1 MTAGNAR
8 RSPPLRTILLLG
20 GVAGGLVPFHGC
32 GGVPGEEDADGV
44 DAAAEPEAAADTRIV
59 DRLAAGDAIFG
70 LFSGDH
76 TPEAGAA
83 MAANRPLDFV
93 FYSLES
99 GPFDIPA
106 LEGYADGMAEAFGDE
121 APHPM
126 LLRIPPIRDGHD
138 EARDRAA
145 QGLAAGVSGIVYPH
159 VETPEEAALAVDA
172 LGDAAWPA
180 NPDGHLI
187 SFFLIEDQLGIDNVR
202 EIVSTP
208 GVSAVSPG
216 PGDLR
221 RVYDGDMEKVE
232 EAIQIVL
239 AACLEFDV
247 PCGVTAG
254 VDDIAMRI
262 EQGFRVIIVTNPD
275 AVPLG
280 MAAANR

>member
-1 MTAGNAR
+1 MVARNALTHP
-8 RSPPLRTILLLG
+8 SLRTLRLLG
-20 GVAGGLVPFHGC
+20 GVAGGIALFHGC
-32 GGVPGEEDADGV
+32 GGAPGEDETEKMT
-44 DAAAEPEAAADTRIV
+44 AAEEVPDTRIV
-59 DRLAAGDAIFG
+59 DRLAAGDAVFG

-106 LEGYADGMAEAFGDE
+106 LESYAAGMAEASGQD

-159 VETPEEAALAVDA
+159 VETAEEAALAVDA
-172 LGDAAWPA
+172 LGDAAWPGS
-180 NPDGHLI
+180 PDGHLI
-187 SFFLIEDQLGIDNVR
+187 SFLLIEDQIGIDNVR
-202 EIVSTP
+202 AIVSTS

-239 AACLEFDV
+239 VACLEFDV

-262 EQGFRVIIVTNPD
+262 EQGFRVIIVTQPE
-275 AVPLG
+275 AVALG
-280 MAAANR
+280 MAAAGR

>member
-1 MTAGNAR
+1 MASRNPHAN
-8 RSPPLRTILLLG
+8 PALRTLWLLG
-20 GVAGGLVPFHGC
+20 GVTGGITLFHGC
-32 GGVPGEEDADGV
+32 GGDPGGGESGAMANPTAPV
-44 DAAAEPEAAADTRIV
+44 NTRVAAQ
-59 DRLAAGDAIFG
+59 LAAGEAIFG

-76 TPEAGAA
+76 TAEAGAA
-83 MAANRPLDFV
+83 MAETRPLDFV

-106 LEGYADGMAEAFGDE
+106 LEEYAAGMAEASGDRDT
-121 APHPM
+121 HPM

-145 QGLAAGVSGIVYPH
+145 QALAAGVAGIVYPH
-159 VETPEEAALAVDA
+159 VETPEEATLAVDA
-172 LGDAAWPA
+172 LGDAAWPG

-187 SFFLIEDQLGIDNVR
+187 SLLLIEDQIGVDNVR

-247 PCGVTAG
+247 PCGITANAED
-254 VDDIAMRI
+254 VATRL
-262 EQGFRVIIVTNPD
+262 EQGFRVIIATQPE
-275 AVPLG
+275 AVAAG
-280 MAAANR
+280 MTAAGR

>member
-1 MTAGNAR
+1 MAAR
-8 RSPPLRTILLLG
+8 NTRVTPPLHTLCLLG
-20 GVAGGLVPFHGC
+20 GVAGGVLLFHGC
-32 GGVPGEEDADGV
+32 GGEPGESDAG
-44 DAAAEPEAAADTRIV
+44 ETPEAAGDVNTQLAG
-59 DRLAAGDAIFG
+59 RLAAGDAIFG

-76 TPEAGAA
+76 TAEAGAA
-83 MAANRPLDFV
+83 MAATRPLDFV

-106 LEGYADGMAEAFGDE
+106 LESYAAGMTEASGDMGT
-121 APHPM
+121 HPM

-145 QGLAAGVSGIVYPH
+145 QGLAAGVAGIVYPH
-159 VETPEEAALAVDA
+159 VETAEEAALAVDA
-172 LGDAAWPA
+172 LGDAAWPG

-187 SFFLIEDQLGIDNVR
+187 SFLLIEDQIGLDNVR

-247 PCGVTAG
+247 PCGVTANA
-254 VDDIAMRI
+254 DDVAMRI
-262 EQGFRVIIVTNPD
+262 EQGFRVIIATQPE
-275 AVPLG
+275 AVAAG
-280 MAAANR
+280 MAAAGR

>member
-1 MTAGNAR
+1 M
-8 RSPPLRTILLLG
+8 
-20 GVAGGLVPFHGC
+20 
-32 GGVPGEEDADGV
+32 
-44 DAAAEPEAAADTRIV
+44 AEPEEAADTRMV
-59 DRLAAGDAIFG
+59 DQLAAGDAIFG

-106 LEGYADGMAEAFGDE
+106 LEEYAGGMAGASMYRGED
-121 APHPM
+121 PHPM

-159 VETPEEAALAVDA
+159 VETAAEAALAVDA
-172 LGDAAWPA
+172 LGDGAWPG

-187 SFFLIEDQLGIDNVR
+187 SFLLIEDQVGIDNVR

-221 RVYDGDMEKVE
+221 RVYDGDMERVE
-232 EAIQIVL
+232 EAIQVVL

-262 EQGFRVIIVTNPD
+262 EQGFRVIIVTQPE
-275 AVPLG
+275 AVALG
-280 MAAANR
+280 MAAAGR

>member
-1 MTAGNAR
+1 M
-8 RSPPLRTILLLG
+8 
-20 GVAGGLVPFHGC
+20 
-32 GGVPGEEDADGV
+32 ADP
-44 DAAAEPEAAADTRIV
+44 DEAADARIV
-59 DRLAAGDAIFG
+59 ERLAAGDAIFG

-76 TPEAGAA
+76 TAEAGVA
-83 MAANRPLDFV
+83 MAGTRPLDFV

-106 LEGYADGMAEAFGDE
+106 LENYAAGMAEASGHD

-159 VETPEEAALAVDA
+159 VETAEEAALAVDA
-172 LGDAAWPA
+172 LGDGAWPG

-187 SFFLIEDQLGIDNVR
+187 SFLLIEDQVGIDNVR

-221 RVYDGDMEKVE
+221 RVYDGDMERVE

-247 PCGVTAG
+247 PCGVTANAG
-254 VDDIAMRI
+254 DVGMRI
-262 EQGFRVIIVTNPD
+262 EQGFRVIIATQPE
-275 AVPLG
+275 AVAAG
-280 MAAANR
+280 MAAAGR

>member
-1 MTAGNAR
+1 MAAGNTR
-8 RSPPLRTILLLG
+8 RNPSLRTLLLLG
-20 GVAGGLVPFHGC
+20 SVTGGMVLLHGC
-32 GGVPGEEDADGV
+32 AGAPGEEDT
-44 DAAAEPEAAADTRIV
+44 DAMAEPEEAADTRIV
-59 DRLAAGDAIFG
+59 DQLAAGDAIFG

-106 LEGYADGMAEAFGDE
+106 LQGYAGGMAGASMYRGED
-121 APHPM
+121 PHPM

-159 VETPEEAALAVDA
+159 VETAEEAALAVDG
-172 LGDAAWPA
+172 LGDGAWPG

-187 SFFLIEDQLGIDNVR
+187 SFLLIEDQLGIDNVR

-262 EQGFRVIIVTNPD
+262 EQGFRVIIVTQPE
-275 AVPLG
+275 AVALG
-280 MAAANR
+280 MAAAGR

>member
-1 MTAGNAR
+1 M
-8 RSPPLRTILLLG
+8 G
-20 GVAGGLVPFHGC
+20 GIVLFHGC
-32 GGVPGEEDADGV
+32 GGEPGDSDSAASADSGDDV
-44 DAAAEPEAAADTRIV
+44 NARIAAQ
-59 DRLAAGDAIFG
+59 LAAGDAIFG

-76 TPEAGAA
+76 TAGGGAA
-83 MAANRPLDFV
+83 MAATRPLDFV

-106 LEGYADGMAEAFGDE
+106 LQSYAGGMAGASMYRDQGT
-121 APHPM
+121 HPM

-145 QGLAAGVSGIVYPH
+145 QGLAAGVAGIVYPH
-159 VETPEEAALAVDA
+159 VETAEEAALAVDA

-187 SFFLIEDQLGIDNVR
+187 SFLLIEDQVGLDNAR

-262 EQGFRVIIVTNPD
+262 EQGFRVIIVTQPE
-275 AVPLG
+275 AVALG
-280 MAAANR
+280 MAAAGR

>member
-1 MTAGNAR
+1 MAAGNTHR
-8 RSPPLRTILLLG
+8 NPPLRTFLLLG
-20 GVAGGLVPFHGC
+20 SVTGGIALFQGC
-32 GGVPGEEDADGV
+32 GGAPGEEEADAM
-44 DAAAEPEAAADTRIV
+44 AEPEEAADTRIV

-106 LEGYADGMAEAFGDE
+106 LEGYAAGMAEASGHD

-145 QGLAAGVSGIVYPH
+145 QGLATGVSGIVYPH
-159 VETPEEAALAVDA
+159 VETAEEAALAVDA
-172 LGDAAWPA
+172 LGDAAWPG

-187 SFFLIEDQLGIDNVR
+187 SFLLIEDQVGIDNVR

-254 VDDIAMRI
+254 VDDIATRI
-262 EQGFRVIIVTNPD
+262 EQGFRVFILTQPE
-275 AVPLG
+275 AVAAG
-280 MAAANR
+280 MAAAGR

>member
-1 MTAGNAR
+1 MAVLNTRGNPSR
-8 RSPPLRTILLLG
+8 RTLWLLG
-20 GVAGGLVPFHGC
+20 CVAGGIAPLHGC
-32 GGVPGEEDADGV
+32 GGTPGGDEADAV
-44 DAAAEPEAAADTRIV
+44 AEPEEAADTRIV

-106 LEGYADGMAEAFGDE
+106 LEGYAAGMAEAPTPGG
-121 APHPM
+121 PHPM
-126 LLRIPPIRDGHD
+126 LLRIPPIRDGHA
-138 EARDRAA
+138 EARDRVAR
-145 QGLAAGVSGIVYPH
+145 GLAAGVSGIVYPH
-159 VETPEEAALAVDA
+159 VETAEEAALAVDA
-172 LGDAAWPA
+172 LGDAAWPG

-187 SFFLIEDQLGIDNVR
+187 SFLLIVDQIGIDNVR
-202 EIVSTP
+202 AIISTP

-232 EAIQIVL
+232 EAIQTVL
-239 AACLEFDV
+239 AACLEFGV
-247 PCGVTAG
+247 PCGITAG
-254 VDDIAMRI
+254 VDDIATRI
-262 EQGFRVIIVTNPD
+262 EQGFRVFIVTQPD
-275 AVPLG
+275 AVALG
-280 MAAANR
+280 MAAAGR

>member
-1 MTAGNAR
+1 MAPRNPHAH
-8 RSPPLRTILLLG
+8 PALRTLWLLG
-20 GVAGGLVPFHGC
+20 GVTGGITLFHGC
-32 GGVPGEEDADGV
+32 GGNPGGEESAAMADPTAPV
-44 DAAAEPEAAADTRIV
+44 NTRVAAQ
-59 DRLAAGDAIFG
+59 LAAGEPIFG

-76 TPEAGAA
+76 TAESGAA
-83 MAANRPLDFV
+83 MAATRPLDFV

-106 LEGYADGMAEAFGDE
+106 LEGYAAAMAEASGDRGT
-121 APHPM
+121 HPM

-145 QGLAAGVSGIVYPH
+145 QALAAGVAGIVYPH
-159 VETPEEAALAVDA
+159 VETPEEAALAVNA
-172 LGDAAWPA
+172 LGDAAWPG

-187 SFFLIEDQLGIDNVR
+187 SLLLIEDQIGIDNVR

-221 RVYDGDMEKVE
+221 RVYDGDMERVE

-247 PCGVTAG
+247 PCGITANAED
-254 VDDIAMRI
+254 VATRL
-262 EQGFRVIIVTNPD
+262 EQGFRVIIATQPEAVT
-275 AVPLG
+275 AG
-280 MAAANR
+280 MAAAGR

>member
-1 MTAGNAR
+1 MAAR
-8 RSPPLRTILLLG
+8 NTRSNPSLRTLWLLG
-20 GVAGGLVPFHGC
+20 GVTGSIVLFHGC
-32 GGVPGEEDADGV
+32 GGEPGES
-44 DAAAEPEAAADTRIV
+44 EPEMMADPGNPANVQIV
-59 DRLAAGDAIFG
+59 ARLAAGDAIFG

-76 TPEAGAA
+76 TAEAGAA
-83 MAANRPLDFV
+83 MAATRPLDFV

-106 LEGYADGMAEAFGDE
+106 LESYAAGMSEASGHQS
-121 APHPM
+121 PHPM

-145 QGLAAGVSGIVYPH
+145 QGLAAGVAGIVYPH

-172 LGDAAWPA
+172 LGDAAWPG

-187 SFFLIEDQLGIDNVR
+187 SLLLIEDQIGIDNVR

-247 PCGVTAG
+247 PCGVTANA
-254 VDDIAMRI
+254 DDVGMRI
-262 EQGFRVIIVTNPD
+262 EQGFRVIIATQPQ
-275 AVPLG
+275 AVAAG
-280 MAAANR
+280 MAAAGR